1 MKHNTS
7 FLSTIRTTE
16 TTILVIGFH
25 AGIIQS
31 ILDFDAMVG
40 KKSPS
45 IVAIIT
51 GNRKSAKFFFGTRE
65 IRIPCY
71 AKLSQVPQTLCD
83 ATHFLLNLQSG
94 RRAYETT
101 VEFFENVPHA
111 LGAHIFAENVPEQ
124 HAHALREKYGDKWIV
139 GPAGVGLL
147 VSGHLKLG
155 AIGGITPNQMK
166 RSELFTGGNVA
177 VISTSG
183 GMVGELIRA
192 VSQGGKRTSF
202 SACVGGDRFPVSSY
216 VDFFLLAE
224 SDPDTKSVLYY
235 GELGGNDEYEIAE
248 LIKEKRFT
256 KPCVAYIAGTVDESF
271 PERTQFGHARA
282 LAQNQSESARAKRTA
297 LRDVGVVTPDSF
309 MEFLDAIKNL
319 PDTPFIDPAIDTTE
333 YEGRRAS
340 ILSTRKFFH
349 EDALRASTDEHTDLM
364 GHILRVLLPKT
375 PTSPILAQF
384 LTSVFTALIDHGG
397 HVSGAVNT
405 MITARA
411 GKDLVSSLT
420 AGLLTIGPRF
430 GGAINEA
437 ARTWRRGV
445 SSTVVPKDFVN
456 EENKKG
462 MLIAGIGHKKYRVG
476 MPDPRVALLAEYAEK
491 LPSHPHYDF
500 ARSVEAITTAKSGS
514 LILNVDGIVAALTL
528 DILSTTEGYTNEELD
543 ELIACEFF
551 NALFVIPRS
560 IGFIGHFLEQ
570 KRNDEGL
577 FRLPDNLLFE
587 QE

>member
-1 MKHNTS
+1 MKINAS
-7 FLSTIRTTE
+7 FLTTIRTTE
-16 TTILVIGFH
+16 SKILVVGFH

-31 ILDFDAMVG
+31 ILDFDAISG
-40 KKSPS
+40 KASSS
-45 IVAIIT
+45 IIGIVT
-51 GNRKSAKFFFGTRE
+51 GNRKSAKFFFGTKE
-65 IRIPCY
+65 IQIPCY
-71 AKLSQVPQTLCD
+71 AKLDHVPVTTQGIIQ
-83 ATHFLLNLQSG
+83 FLLNLQSG

-101 VEFFENVPHA
+101 AAFFEKIPQA

-124 HAHALREKYGDKWIV
+124 HALALHEKFSDKWIV
-139 GPAGVGLL
+139 GPSGVGLL

-155 AIGGITPNQMK
+155 AIGGVTPEQMK
-166 RSELFTGGNVA
+166 RSELFTRGNIA

-183 GMVGELIRA
+183 GMLSEIIRGVA
-192 VSQGGKRTSF
+192 QAGRRTSF
-202 SACVGGDRFPVSSY
+202 AACVGGDRFPISAY
-216 VDFFLLAE
+216 TDFFLLAE
-224 SDPDTKSVLYY
+224 ADPETKSVVYY
-235 GELGGNDEYEIAE
+235 GELGGDDEYEIAK
-248 LIKEKRFT
+248 LITDKKFT

-282 LAQNQSESARAKRTA
+282 LAQNKSESARAKREA
-297 LRDVGVVTPDSF
+297 LRAVGVNAPDSF
-309 MEFLDAIKNL
+309 IEFLEALKKL
-319 PDTPFIDPAIDTTE
+319 PDSPYTDPVVDVSL
-333 YEGRRAS
+333 YENRRAS
-340 ILSTRKFFH
+340 ILSTRKFFQ
-349 EDALRASTDEHTDLM
+349 ENTLLNAQGGNTDLM
-364 GHILRVLLPKT
+364 GHILRVLLPKE
-375 PTSPILAQF
+375 PKSLILSQF
-384 LTSVFTALIDHGG
+384 LTTVFSSLIDHGG

-445 SSTVVPKDFVN
+445 AQSLTPKDFVN

-462 MLIAGIGHKKYRVG
+462 VLIAGIGHKKYRIG
-476 MPDPRVALLAEYAEK
+476 MPDPRVALLAQFAEK
-491 LPSHPHYDF
+491 LSSHPHYDF

-528 DILSTTEGYTNEELD
+528 DILAIEEGYSKEELD
-543 ELIACEFF
+543 ELIATEFF

-577 FRLPDNLLFE
+577 FRLPDDLLFE
-587 QE
+587 QD

>member
-1 MKHNTS
+1 MKHDTS

-16 TTILVIGFH
+16 TAILVIGFH

-40 KKSPS
+40 KAKPS

-51 GNRKSAKFFFGTRE
+51 GNRKSAKFFFGTHE

-71 AKLSQVPQTLCD
+71 AKFAQVPETLR
-83 ATHFLLNLQSG
+83 TKTQFLLNLQSG

-124 HAHALREKYGDKWIV
+124 HAHALHEKYGDKWIV
-139 GPAGVGLL
+139 GPSGVGLL
-147 VSGHLKLG
+147 VTGHIKLG
-155 AIGGITPNQMK
+155 AIGGITPDQMK
-166 RSELFTGGNVA
+166 RSELFTRGNVA

-183 GMVGELIRA
+183 GMVGELIRSVA
-192 VSQGGKRTSF
+192 QAGKRTSF

-216 VDFFLLAE
+216 TDFFLLAE
-224 SDPDTKSVLYY
+224 SDPETKGILYY
-235 GELGGNDEYEIAE
+235 GELGGSDEYEIAK
-248 LIKEKRFT
+248 LIKEKRLT

-309 MEFLDAIKNL
+309 VEFLDAIKKL
-319 PDTPFIDPAIDTTE
+319 PDSPFTDPEMDTTK

-349 EDALRASTDEHTDLM
+349 EDTLHVSTDEHTDLM

-375 PTSPILAQF
+375 PTSPILSQF
-384 LTSVFTALIDHGG
+384 LTTVFTSLIDHGG

-445 SSTVVPKDFVN
+445 AHTTTPKEFVD
-456 EENKKG
+456 EENRKG
-462 MLIAGIGHKKYRVG
+462 ILIPGIGHKKYRIG
-476 MPDPRVALLAEYAEK
+476 MPDPRVALLAQYAEK
-491 LPSHPHYDF
+491 LSSHPHYDF

-528 DILSTTEGYTNEELD
+528 DILSVTEGYSDEELD
-543 ELIACEFF
+543 ELVGCEFF

-587 QE
+587 DE